1 MTDMQYKI
9 DNMCRF
15 NDSLG
20 SHVLRKPAMICMD
33 TVHLVNKNMQKESII
48 IKEVRQNAGV
58 LKGRDIKVS
67 SYTGTDSLLIEV
79 KDNSMNINA
88 LVFMFTL
95 TGSLLQMV
103 QLSEARTIIDVPLLS
118 NEKCLMN
125 IQIGKDVLTWTIA
138 KL

>member
-1 MTDMQYKI
+1 MTNMQYKK
-9 DNMCRF
+9 DNTCRF
-15 NDSLG
+15 NDSFG
-20 SHVLRKPAMICMD
+20 SHILRKPAMICMD
-33 TVHLVNKNMQKESII
+33 TVHLVNKNMQKESIT

-58 LKGRDIKVS
+58 LKGQDIKVCPH
-67 SYTGTDSLLIEV
+67 TGTDSLLIEV

-103 QLSEARTIIDVPLLS
+103 QLTEARTIVDVPLLP

-125 IQIGKDVLTWTIA
+125 IQIGKDVLTWTIT

>member
-1 MTDMQYKI
+1 M
-9 DNMCRF
+9 
-15 NDSLG
+15 
-20 SHVLRKPAMICMD
+20 LRRPAMICMD

-58 LKGRDIKVS
+58 LKGQDIKVHHH
-67 SYTGTDSLLIEV
+67 TGTDSLLIEV

-103 QLSEARTIIDVPLLS
+103 QLTEARTIVDVPLLP

-125 IQIGKDVLTWTIA
+125 IQIGKDVLTWTIT

>member
-1 MTDMQYKI
+1 MTNMQYKI
-9 DNMCRF
+9 DNTCRF
-15 NDSLG
+15 NDSFG
-20 SHVLRKPAMICMD
+20 SHILRKPATICMD

-58 LKGRDIKVS
+58 LKGQDIKVHPH
-67 SYTGTDSLLIEV
+67 TGTDSLLIEV

-103 QLSEARTIIDVPLLS
+103 QLTEARTIVDVPLLP

-125 IQIGKDVLTWTIA
+125 IQIGKDVLTWTIT

>member
-1 MTDMQYKI
+1 MQYKI
-9 DNMCRF
+9 DNTCRF
-15 NDSLG
+15 NDSFG
-20 SHVLRKPAMICMD
+20 SHILRKPAMICMD
-33 TVHLVNKNMQKESII
+33 TVHLVKKNMQKESII

-58 LKGRDIKVS
+58 LKVQDIKVHPH
-67 SYTGTDSLLIEV
+67 TETDSLLIEV

-103 QLSEARTIIDVPLLS
+103 QLTEARTIVDVPLLP

-125 IQIGKDVLTWTIA
+125 IQIGKDVLTWTIT